1 MLHRAACRR
10 PLSPAAL
17 LAVLL
22 TVTPLLA
29 LAQQPSPPSGVLT
42 LRECVGIALDSSAN
56 LSIREAESEIAEDD
70 VTASWGALLPNLN
83 ISGSYN
89 KSDRTDFDSESPI
102 YATDFAEF
110 EATDGQTFL
119 LPVSQREVGTTSQDI
134 KVKATSKNWGL
145 AANMNLFDGLANVYR
160 IKAAEKSR
168 EAAYVSEDYTREQV
182 IQNVAVAYYDLLR
195 YIKLEEVAV
204 ETRDQATAELERTET
219 YFRLGSAAK
228 SEVLQQRVRVEQT
241 KYDLVVAQN
250 LVEQAVA
257 DLAYAMNQPL
267 AERVEVDTSPLETEM
282 VLEDV
287 NELYEEAL
295 NNRLDL
301 LGTEFLAEAA
311 EHDATAAAGAFWP
324 RLDIFARYDRNY
336 NESPYRFGSKESESW
351 IWGGQVSWDVFN
363 RLQNFTNR
371 SQAKARARI
380 AEYRYEQAGLDA
392 QLEVRQFH
400 NAMREAIEK
409 QKVSAETITQAQE
422 ELRLAQERF
431 RVGAGTQLDRI
442 TAEVNLAS
450 ARAEEVQAV
459 CDYLIARA
467 RLWRAVG
474 RLNQL
479 GRDLP

>member
-1 MLHRAACRR
+1 MLHRDARR
-10 PLSPAAL
+10 RLPLSAAL
-17 LAVLL
+17 LVLL
-22 TVTPLLA
+22 AALVPATA
-29 LAQQPSPPSGVLT
+29 LAQEATPPSEVLT
-42 LRECVGIALDSSAN
+42 LRECVRIALTSSAN
-56 LSIREAESEIAEDD
+56 LRIREAEAEIAEDN

-83 ISGSYN
+83 LSGSYN
-89 KSDRTDFDSESPI
+89 KSDRTDFDSESPV
-102 YATDFAEF
+102 YVTEFAEF
-110 EATDGQTFL
+110 EATDGQTYQ
-119 LPVSQREVGTTSQDI
+119 LPVGQNEVGVLTDDI

-145 AANMNLFDGLANVYR
+145 SANLNLFDGFANIYR
-160 IKAAEKSR
+160 IKSAKKNR
-168 EAAYVSEDYTREQV
+168 EAAYLGQGYTREQV

-195 YIKLEEVAV
+195 FTKLEEVAV
-204 ETRDQATAELERTET
+204 ETRDQALAELQRTET

-241 KYDLVVAQN
+241 RYDLVVAQN

-257 DLAYAMNQPL
+257 QLAYSMNQPL
-267 AERVEVDTSPLETEM
+267 AERVQIDTSPLETEM

-287 NELYEEAL
+287 NALYDEAL
-295 NNRLDL
+295 GNRLDL
-301 LGTEFLAEAA
+301 QGTEALAEAA
-311 EHDATAAAGAFWP
+311 DYNVGAASGTFWP
-324 RLDIFARYDRNY
+324 RLDLFARYDRNY
-336 NESPYRFGSKESESW
+336 NESPYRFGSQESESW

-363 RLQNFTNR
+363 RLQNFTSR

-380 AEYRYEQAGLDA
+380 AEYQHEQAGLDA

-409 QKVSAETITQAQE
+409 NKVSDETIVQAQE

-450 ARAEEVQAV
+450 ARAERVQSV

-474 RLNQL
+474 RYSQL
-479 GRDLP
+479 GRLEE